1 MSIIDI
7 INNIIIID
15 IRIINIRILQ
25 IINILYEEFEWV

>member
-25 IINILYEEFEWV
+25 IINILYEEF